1 MKSLDLSSFKKQ
13 PASVALFDS
22 SDFEEH
28 LQAGLVDND
37 FSDSDMSAFFERSLL
52 YILRNTYDTKQQ
64 ELRAAKL
71 FAVSREVDPGADT
84 FAYQGYTMY
93 GTAKA
98 IADYSEDF
106 PRADVYGEEKTSP
119 IKSFGVSYGW
129 SVQEL
134 RRNALA
140 AKTTGRNPR
149 LSDRK
154 AQAAR
159 RAADEVVNTTAFNGN
174 KKLGIPGFINFPGI
188 TMAINPT
195 GAGGDTLALK
205 TPDEIIKTFS
215 ALFNAVSVPTNGRET
230 PNTVIMPL
238 EPYNTLRHTRL
249 TDTGVSVLSYLRDNF
264 PEISMFEWAQ
274 ELAGAGAGGSN
285 RMMIYDRNSL
295 NVELHL
301 PLPFTA
307 YTAQVRNLEWV
318 IPCEVRTGGVLVY
331 YPQSVAYMD
340 GI

>member
-1 MKSLDLSSFKKQ
+1 MKFDLSQFKQ
-13 PASVALFDS
+13 VPASVELFDS
-22 SDFEEH
+22 ADFAEH
-28 LQAGLVDND
+28 LSAGVVDAQ
-37 FSDSDMSAFFERSLL
+37 FSDDDLTAFWERSLL
-52 YILRNTYDTKQQ
+52 YILQNTYDTKQQ
-64 ELRAAKL
+64 ELRAARL
-71 FAVSREVDPGADT
+71 FPVSREVDPGADT

-98 IADYSEDF
+98 IADYAEDF
-106 PRADVYGEEKTSP
+106 PRADVYGEEKTAT
-119 IKSFGVSYGW
+119 IKGFGVSYGW
-129 SVQEL
+129 SVQEI

-154 AQAAR
+154 AMAAR
-159 RAADEVVNTTAFNGN
+159 RAADEVVNTAAFNGY

-188 TMAINPT
+188 TKALNPS
-195 GAGGDTLALK
+195 GVGGDKISQK

-215 ALFNAVSVPTNGRET
+215 VLYNAVSVPTNGVEK

-238 EPYNTLRHTRL
+238 EIYNILRHTRL
-249 TDTGVSVLSYLRDNF
+249 TDTGVSVLSYLRENF
-264 PEISMFEWAQ
+264 PEITMMEWAQ
-274 ELAGAGAGGSN
+274 ELAGAGEGGTD
-285 RMMIYDRNSL
+285 RMMIYDRNPM

-307 YTAQVRNLEWV
+307 YSAQVRNLSWV

-340 GI
+340 GV